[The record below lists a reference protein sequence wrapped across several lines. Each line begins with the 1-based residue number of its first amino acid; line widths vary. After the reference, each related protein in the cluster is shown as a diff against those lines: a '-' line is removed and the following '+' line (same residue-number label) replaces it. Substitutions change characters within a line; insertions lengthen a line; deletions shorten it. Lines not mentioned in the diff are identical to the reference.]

1 MEAHPS
7 RSRARERVFV
17 NCHRRSHDLRGF
29 VRCLRV
35 LEVIFSGNLDDERS
49 IKTTSMVGS
58 ERPVFTDTS
67 SSYSTTRFKNMSHGK
82 LFTLYTTVF
91 GPNGWCVRPLN
102 TCWGAR

>member
-17 NCHRRSHDLRGF
+17 NCHRRSHDLCGF

-35 LEVIFSGNLDDERS
+35 LEVIFSGNLDDESS
-49 IKTTSMVGS
+49 IKTANMVGS

-67 SSYSTTRFKNMSHGK
+67 SSYSTTRFKNLPDVSRK
-82 LFTLYTTVF
+82 TVYLVHHCL
-91 GPNGWCVRPLN
+91 W
-102 TCWGAR
+102 A